1 MSVKAGLKAGLIG
14 AAVLVV
20 SVVISRLLRV
30 SGTLMYANC
39 ALNSVLYLAT
49 GILAGLYVMPPRTT
63 GKGAGAGAI
72 AGLVSGGISSA
83 VSSAILVVQMSGGGG
98 IPGLSP
104 QQMQQLA
111 DSGLDPNT
119 LTGIGIVCGLTGGLA
134 IAAALAAAGGT
145 ILSALKVD

>member
-30 SGTLMYANC
+30 SGALMYANC
-39 ALNSVLYLAT
+39 ALNSVLYIAT

-72 AGLVSGGISSA
+72 AGLISGGISSA
-83 VSSAILVVQMSGGGG
+83 VSSAILVVQTSAGGG

-111 DSGLDPNT
+111 ESGLSPST
-119 LTGIGIVCGLTGGLA
+119 FTGIGIVCGLAGGLA
-134 IAAALAAAGGT
+134 IGAALAAAGGT
-145 ILSALKVD
+145 ILSALKAD